1 MARRAK
7 PAPLGREDFAAFVT
21 VTSRWSDNDSL
32 GHINNAA
39 YFLFFDSAINALLVE
54 AGLLDP
60 AASDLIG
67 LTVSNS
73 CDYFSSLAFPE
84 AIEVGVAVEHIG
96 MSSVGYRV
104 GAFRAGAAVASA
116 QGRFVHVYVTRARQ
130 RPAPIPPAHRA
141 HLEGLRSAEITAC
154 STRRFE
160 A

>member
-1 MARRAK
+1 MAARAR
-7 PAPLGREDFAAFVT
+7 PAPLGREAFAAFVP
-21 VTSRWSDNDSL
+21 VTSRWSDNDSY

-67 LTVSNS
+67 LTASNS

-84 AIEVGVAVEHIG
+84 AVEVGVAVEHIG
-96 MSSVGYRV
+96 ASSVGYRV
-104 GAFRAGAAVASA
+104 GAFRAGALTASA
-116 QGRFVHVYVTRARQ
+116 QGRFVHVYVTRAGQ
-130 RPAPIPPAHRA
+130 RPAPIPPGHRA
-141 HLEGLRSAEITAC
+141 HLEELRRAEIA
-154 STRRFE
+154 